1 MSRDPRILVLRG
13 GSLGD
18 FILTLPALQA
28 LRGRWPGAHIELMAY
43 PHIARLALA
52 GGWIQHIESL
62 DHAGVAQLF
71 SHRPNVDSNLR
82 ERIVSADIVLS
93 YLHDP
98 DGVVCENIRECG
110 ARRLLYQSPVNPAM
124 HASDHLV
131 KPLESLALYEAG
143 RAPVLTPDPAAA
155 AAGDQWLRCNGCADR
170 PLAIHPGSGSPRK
183 NWPWPRFLDLAR
195 RAREG
200 GWQPFFLLGEAD
212 AALVTPVRDSDAGP
226 IAQGMDLVEAA
237 GLLSRA
243 RAYVGNDSGI
253 THVAAALG
261 RPVVAI
267 FGPTDPAVWAPRG
280 PQVRILRGSD
290 GRLESV
296 GVPEA
301 REALGA

>member
-28 LRGRWPGAHIELMAY
+28 LRERWPGARIELLAY

-71 SHRPNVDSNLR
+71 SRRPNVDSDLR

-98 DGVVCENIRECG
+98 DGVVCENIRKCG
-110 ARRLLYQSPVNPAM
+110 ARRLLYQSPVDPPI

-143 RAPVLTPDPAAA
+143 RTPVLTPDPAAA
-155 AAGDQWLRCNGCADR
+155 EAGDQWLGRNGCADR
-170 PLAIHPGSGSPRK
+170 PLAIHPGSGSPKK
-183 NWPWPRFLDLAR
+183 NWPWSHFLDIAR
-195 RAREG
+195 RARAA

-212 AALVTPVRDSDAGP
+212 AALGAPVRDSGAGP

-261 RPVVAI
+261 RTVIAI
-267 FGPTDPAVWAPRG
+267 FGPTDPAIWAPRG
-280 PQVRILRGSD
+280 SHVRILRAPD

-296 GVPEA
+296 GAPEA
-301 REALGA
+301 WDALNS